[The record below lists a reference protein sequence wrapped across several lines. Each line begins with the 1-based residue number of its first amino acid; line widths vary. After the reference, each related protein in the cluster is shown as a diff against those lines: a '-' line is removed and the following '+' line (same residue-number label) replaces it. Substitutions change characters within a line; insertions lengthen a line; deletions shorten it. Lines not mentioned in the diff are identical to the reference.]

1 MRTVYI
7 KPKQFHDDGIIAI
20 LGKKFAYSLW
30 LAFILLGV
38 LIYYSYQP
46 TTMTSVKELISIYVV
61 PLIIGVFSSAIVTV
75 IFSKRAIKESN
86 KKLWALRQEVLYKL
100 FWDITW
106 YFIYIARSVSN
117 SKYKLELTSSERMR
131 IAGKSKNLKEW
142 FAIFEDI
149 FSSYASDIDKYVDN
163 HEFYDKEI
171 LGLGRG
177 LQKILTQ
184 IRKIKR
190 QCFFLRTELALTRQE
205 SNAILH
211 MENQI
216 LEVKRKLENT
226 DISKIYDVYTFALF
240 LIAITKTIIDDI
252 EVFDDFKEIMTF
264 EFTPEED
271 EGMLIEFEELK

>member
-117 SKYKLELTSSERMR
+117 SKYKLELTSSERIR

-149 FSSYASDIDKYVDN
+149 FSSHASDINKYVDN
-163 HEFYDKEI
+163 HDFYDKEI

-184 IRKIKR
+184 IRKVNR

-211 MENQI
+211 MKNQI

-226 DISKIYDVYTFALF
+226 DIDKTDDVYTFALF
-240 LIAITKTIIDDI
+240 LIAVIKTIINDV

-264 EFTPEED
+264 EFIPEED
-271 EGMLIEFEELK
+271 DGMLIEFEELK

>member
-117 SKYKLELTSSERMR
+117 SKYKLELTSSERIR
-131 IAGKSKNLKEW
+131 IAEKSKNLKEW